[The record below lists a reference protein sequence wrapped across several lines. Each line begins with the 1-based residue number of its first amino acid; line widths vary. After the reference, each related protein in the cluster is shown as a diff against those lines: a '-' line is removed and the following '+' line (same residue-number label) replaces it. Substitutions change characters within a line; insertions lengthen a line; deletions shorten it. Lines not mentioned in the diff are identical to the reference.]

1 MSKAILDAS
10 ALLALLRRESGAEKV
25 EVVVP
30 DAVISTVNLG
40 EVLGKLVDYGM
51 PEALAFSAIGGL
63 GISFMDVDVAL
74 ARSSARLRE
83 ITRKAGLSLGDRICL
98 ALCEQLDLPVF
109 TADRAWARLG
119 LPLQVHV
126 IR

>member
-63 GISFMDVDVAL
+63 GISFMNVDVAL

-98 ALCEQLDLPVF
+98 ALGEQLDLPVF
-109 TADRAWARLG
+109 TADRAWAGLG